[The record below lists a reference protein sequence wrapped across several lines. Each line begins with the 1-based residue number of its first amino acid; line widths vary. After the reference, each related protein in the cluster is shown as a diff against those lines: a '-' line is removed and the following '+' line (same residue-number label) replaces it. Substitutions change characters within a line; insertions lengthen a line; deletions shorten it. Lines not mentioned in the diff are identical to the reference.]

1 MELLRLSAHDAAL
14 RLSRGE
20 ELMESLLQAAELLRL
35 ESASV
40 TGLGAASR
48 AEIGVLLGA
57 SKAFLPRLLSEG
69 DYEITSIAGNL
80 SRLEGRPYAHIHAT
94 FADADGAT
102 FGGHLK
108 SAVISATAELFLRCY
123 DAPIG
128 RRFDAGEGIYLMDW

>member
-57 SKAFLPRLLSEG
+57 SKAFLPRCSPLSP
-69 DYEITSIAGNL
+69 L
-80 SRLEGRPYAHIHAT
+80 HIQFPASNHT
-94 FADADGAT
+94 M
-102 FGGHLK
+102 
-108 SAVISATAELFLRCY
+108 R
-123 DAPIG
+123 
-128 RRFDAGEGIYLMDW
+128 